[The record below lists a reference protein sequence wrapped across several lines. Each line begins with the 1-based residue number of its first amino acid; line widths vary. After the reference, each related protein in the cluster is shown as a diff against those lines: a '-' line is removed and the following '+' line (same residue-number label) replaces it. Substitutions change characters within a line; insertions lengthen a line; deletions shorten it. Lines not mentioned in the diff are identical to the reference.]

1 MFQKKVGLI
10 SAFCIAFGVHFLVAN
25 TFELTFPKPIV
36 PTKPMFVFLGSFLRA
51 DDFTMSAL
59 DELNQKQGVYDQRLN
74 LDIRSG
80 SISRELAKPDLTN
93 RIGSVSKYQYRPELN
108 KGPEKVVDRTEDLG
122 IDLAPFPTIRMR
134 MDQRDQD

>member
-10 SAFCIAFGVHFLVAN
+10 AAFCIAFGVHFLVVN
-25 TFELTFPKPIV
+25 TIEFTFPDPILL
-36 PTKPMFVFLGSFLRA
+36 PKPMFVFLGSFLRP
-51 DDFTMSAL
+51 DDFTMSTV
-59 DELNQKQGVYDQRLN
+59 DGLNQKQGVYDQRLN

-80 SISRELAKPDLTN
+80 SLSRDLAKPDLTN
-93 RIGSVSKYQYRPELN
+93 RVGSVFKYQYKPEIN
-108 KGPEKVVDRTEDLG
+108 KWPEKVPDRTDDLG